1 MIVRIVGE
9 GQYRLDDA
17 LIDDLNELDD
27 RLQTYLASDDPGN
40 FSETLGEMAALIHE
54 RGEALAD
61 NELVASDAIVPP
73 DDASVAEIRELL
85 GEEGLIPG

>member
-17 LIDDLNELDD
+17 LIDALNALDAE
-27 RLQTYLASDDPGN
+27 LQTDLDSGDAEH
-40 FSETLGEMAALIHE
+40 FSGVLQRMVALIHE
-54 RGEALAD
+54 RGTPLAD
-61 NELVASDAIVPP
+61 DEMLPSDAVVPP
-73 DDASVAEIRELL
+73 EDATVAELRELL